1 VVYTVINLSKWR
13 AARALDASSGETGDV
28 MPKHGRSMR
37 DVLTDLRRDTSASI
51 FVFMAVS
58 LLALATATGIGIDFA
73 RGLNF
78 KSDLQGAVDAAAI
91 AGASVYL
98 NGGYASQATT
108 AADDYMKNATASLPT
123 NNGVTSAVVVSQS
136 TPWTVTVTANATIN
150 SSFNGLLEKTIPVS
164 VTATANGPTNPNI
177 DFYLLLDSS
186 PSMAIAATTAGI
198 ATMVDNTQGQCDS
211 APYGGSNC
219 GCGFACHESN
229 PGAESHFI
237 PVGTGSTTCKGPTQ
251 ITGGTALPP
260 SLAMGGTSQTV
271 TGQNYAS
278 NFNSSCSLSGT
289 GNPNIAVGTGT
300 PTCTGP
306 TGTGANYSSTF
317 QNCAVAGSATPEE
330 DNYALARSLGVTLRI
345 DNLTTATQSLMT
357 TAQSTETTNSA
368 NYRVAINTF
377 DVNFNSI
384 QALTSN
390 FSTAQTSAGGIAQLE
405 VYSNNYLTSSNDNSD
420 ADTNIDNAMSSVN
433 TLMPNPGSGTNAQ
446 GDTPQEVLFFVTDG
460 VEDELV
466 NGSRVQSLMNTT
478 WCNTIKNRGIRIA
491 VLYTV
496 YYPLPT
502 NGWYNTYISPFD
514 PNIASTMQSCASPGL
529 YFQVD
534 TGGDITA
541 AMAAL
546 FTSAVNS
553 AYISR

>member
-1 VVYTVINLSKWR
+1 VVYPVINLSKWR
-13 AARALDASSGETGDV
+13 ASRVADPSSGETGDA

-37 DVLTDLRRDTSASI
+37 DVLAGLLRDTSASV

-58 LLALATATGIGIDFA
+58 MLALAAATGVGVDFA
-73 RGLNF
+73 RSLNF

-98 NGGYASQATT
+98 NSGYSSQATT
-108 AADDYMKNATASLPT
+108 AATDYMKNATASLPT
-123 NNGVTSAVVVSQS
+123 NNGVTSSVVVTQS
-136 TPWTVTVTANATIN
+136 APWNVTVNANATIN
-150 SSFNGLLEKTIPVS
+150 STFNGVLENTIPIS

-177 DFYLLLDSS
+177 DFYMLLDSS

-229 PGAESHFI
+229 PGAESHYI
-237 PVGTGSTTCKGPTQ
+237 PVGTGSTVCKGPTQ
-251 ITGGTALPP
+251 ITGGTGSPP
-260 SLAMGGTSQTV
+260 SIALGGTSQTV
-271 TGQNYAS
+271 TGTNHAS
-278 NFNSSCSLSGT
+278 SFSSSCSLSGT

-306 TGTGANYSSTF
+306 TGTGSNYSATF

-330 DNYALARSLGVTLRI
+330 DNYALARSLGVPLRI
-345 DNLTTATQSLMT
+345 DNLTTATQNLMS
-357 TAQSTETTNSA
+357 TASSTATTNSA
-368 NYRVAINTF
+368 IYRVAINTF
-377 DVNFNSI
+377 DVNFNTI
-384 QALTSN
+384 QALTAN
-390 FSTAQTSAGGIAQLE
+390 LNTAKTSASNIAQLE
-405 VYSNNYLTSSNDNSD
+405 VYSNNYLTSGNDNSD
-420 ADTNIDNAMSSVN
+420 ADTNIDNAMTSVN

-446 GDTPQEVLFFVTDG
+446 NDTPQEVLFFVTDG

-466 NGSRVQSLMNTT
+466 NGNRVQSLMNTA

-529 YFQVD
+529 FFSVD
-534 TGGDITA
+534 TGGDISA